1 MMLSRMIWI
10 NIAANAD
17 MQLIGVMT
25 NDTRRDNADVARKK
39 GLTQLELAELSG
51 IHQVTISALE
61 IGRNSGGNLDTI
73 ELLAD
78 ALGLSIDEYVGHE
91 VIKHRERK
99 K

>member
-1 MMLSRMIWI
+1 MRMHRERVGLS
-10 NIAANAD
+10 
-17 MQLIGVMT
+17 
-25 NDTRRDNADVARKK
+25 
-39 GLTQLELAELSG
+39 QLELAELSG

-61 IGRNSGGNLDTI
+61 KGRNSGGNLDTI

-91 VIKHRERK
+91 VVKYRERK

>member
-1 MMLSRMIWI
+1 MTRGETMRMW
-10 NIAANAD
+10 
-17 MQLIGVMT
+17 
-25 NDTRRDNADVARKK
+25 REKR
-39 GLTQLELAELSG
+39 GLTQPELARLSG
-51 IHQVTISALE
+51 ISQVTISALE

>member
-1 MMLSRMIWI
+1 MRMW
-10 NIAANAD
+10 
-17 MQLIGVMT
+17 
-25 NDTRRDNADVARKK
+25 REKR
-39 GLTQLELAELSG
+39 GLTQPELAKLSG
-51 IHQVTISALE
+51 ISQVTISALE

-78 ALGLSIDEYVGHE
+78 ALGLSIDAYVGHE

>member
-1 MMLSRMIWI
+1 MTRGEIMRKWREKRGLS
-10 NIAANAD
+10 
-17 MQLIGVMT
+17 QC
-25 NDTRRDNADVARKK
+25 
-39 GLTQLELAELSG
+39 ELAKLSG

-61 IGRNSGGNLDTI
+61 KGRNSGGNLDTI
-73 ELLAD
+73 ELFAD

>member
-1 MMLSRMIWI
+1 MRMH
-10 NIAANAD
+10 
-17 MQLIGVMT
+17 
-25 NDTRRDNADVARKK
+25 RERAR
-39 GLTQLELAELSG
+39 LTQCELAKLSG
-51 IHQVTISALE
+51 ISQATICAVE

-91 VIKHRERK
+91 VVKYRERK

>member
-1 MMLSRMIWI
+1 MTRGEIMRKWREKRGLS
-10 NIAANAD
+10 
-17 MQLIGVMT
+17 QC
-25 NDTRRDNADVARKK
+25 
-39 GLTQLELAELSG
+39 ELAELSG

>member
-1 MMLSRMIWI
+1 MRMW
-10 NIAANAD
+10 
-17 MQLIGVMT
+17 
-25 NDTRRDNADVARKK
+25 REKR
-39 GLTQLELAELSG
+39 GLTQPELAKLSG
-51 IHQVTISALE
+51 ISQVTISALE

-91 VIKHRERK
+91 VVKYSERK

>member
-1 MMLSRMIWI
+1 MTRGEIMRMW
-10 NIAANAD
+10 
-17 MQLIGVMT
+17 
-25 NDTRRDNADVARKK
+25 REKR
-39 GLTQLELAELSG
+39 GLTQPELARLSG
-51 IHQVTISALE
+51 ISQVTISALE

-91 VIKHRERK
+91 VIKYRERK

>member
-1 MMLSRMIWI
+1 M
-10 NIAANAD
+10 
-17 MQLIGVMT
+17 
-25 NDTRRDNADVARKK
+25 RKWREK
-39 GLTQLELAELSG
+39 RGLTQPELAKLSG
-51 IHQVTISALE
+51 ISQVTISALE

-73 ELLAD
+73 ELLSD

>member
-1 MMLSRMIWI
+1 MRMW
-10 NIAANAD
+10 
-17 MQLIGVMT
+17 
-25 NDTRRDNADVARKK
+25 REKK

>member
-1 MMLSRMIWI
+1 MRMW
-10 NIAANAD
+10 
-17 MQLIGVMT
+17 
-25 NDTRRDNADVARKK
+25 REKR
-39 GLTQLELAELSG
+39 GLTQPELAKLSG
-51 IHQVTISALE
+51 ISQVTISALE

-73 ELLAD
+73 ELLAG

>member
-1 MMLSRMIWI
+1 MTRGEIMRMW
-10 NIAANAD
+10 
-17 MQLIGVMT
+17 
-25 NDTRRDNADVARKK
+25 REKR
-39 GLTQLELAELSG
+39 GLTQCELAKLSG
-51 IHQVTISALE
+51 ISQATICAVE

>member
-1 MMLSRMIWI
+1 MTRGETMRKWREKRGLSQI
-10 NIAANAD
+10 
-17 MQLIGVMT
+17 
-25 NDTRRDNADVARKK
+25 
-39 GLTQLELAELSG
+39 ELAKLSG

-61 IGRNSGGNLDTI
+61 KGRNSGGNLDTI

-78 ALGLSIDEYVGHE
+78 ALGLSIDAYVGHE